1 MQLYKAFIPTSVPD
15 PLLCLTVSVTLRE
28 KPVPVTLAREALAAL
43 IEACEDLSLA
53 DPSTPLRLS
62 GNEDDDVKVRHGL
75 TFLWPSRLTETRNRA
90 SLRLGIVRKDLN
102 KLSGRLKSMIC
113 CRQR

>member
-1 MQLYKAFIPTSVPD
+1 MQLCEAFIPTSVPD

-62 GNEDDDVKVRHGL
+62 GNEDDDVLAGMEEVNLLEG
-75 TFLWPSRLTETRNRA
+75 
-90 SLRLGIVRKDLN
+90 
-102 KLSGRLKSMIC
+102 LSGLCHSPHTTAIELRSV
-113 CRQR
+113 